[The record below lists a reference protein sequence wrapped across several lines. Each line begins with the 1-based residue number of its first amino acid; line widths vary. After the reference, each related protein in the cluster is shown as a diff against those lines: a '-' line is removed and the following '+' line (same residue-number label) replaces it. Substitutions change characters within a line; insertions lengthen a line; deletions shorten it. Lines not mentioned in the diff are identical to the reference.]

1 MYRVQSYAVRHKGES
16 GLTAVAR
23 LVLVTPLTGPEVV
36 MMKCTMPIRI
46 RHRDKNSV
54 SPQQFD
60 ISFVIATPTPVSQAS
75 YTVLVAKSGMICGS
89 V

>member
-46 RHRDKNSV
+46 DTVTRTASRRNSL
-54 SPQQFD
+54 
-60 ISFVIATPTPVSQAS
+60 ISSCYYRSDTRFAGVE
-75 YTVLVAKSGMICGS
+75 
-89 V
+89 